1 MKTSWKSLDPNQT
14 TLLSDT
20 TARDSPPSWG
30 WVCQWLR
37 LGSGNLGII
46 AVPLCSDDLLVL
58 GSSQLRSWALL
69 CPRITNST
77 VPSRTPNL
85 SLVVVPGFLCHKL
98 SCLGGVV
105 RTAFWEWGSQWK
117 PRQDLL
123 PRKDGAVDPILLGH
137 GTPCFLNIFWRHRVL
152 LYLWM
157 IYTDEYHMKKMKPK
171 KNGKCLVTYLKI
183 TTNPSQDHMLS

>member
-37 LGSGNLGII
+37 PGSGNLGII

-69 CPRITNST
+69 CPRITT
-77 VPSRTPNL
+77 VPSRTPSL
-85 SLVVVPGFLCHKL
+85 SLVVVTGFLCHKL

-105 RTAFWEWGSQWK
+105 RTAFQEWGDQGK
-117 PRQDLL
+117 PSQDLL
-123 PRKDGAVDPILLGH
+123 PKKDGAVAPILLGH
-137 GTPCFLNIFWRHRVL
+137 GTPDSLNIFLKTHGTSLFVNDFYKWVP
-152 LYLWM
+152 Y
-157 IYTDEYHMKKMKPK
+157 EKKWNLRKTE
-171 KNGKCLVTYLKI
+171 NAW
-183 TTNPSQDHMLS
+183 